1 MMLTRYPRLVLTV
14 LLFINIIAY
23 VDRSMLLGFSPQITQ
38 DLGLSNTQF
47 GFLSGAAWVFSYSI
61 MVLVFGTLAD
71 RFSRTAIIAGGM
83 LMWSFCTAASGL
95 ASGFGEML
103 AARFLVAAGE
113 AALVPSATAILAD
126 LFDER
131 RRSTANG
138 LFFMGIPL
146 GIGLAYVLSG
156 TVGAG
161 MGWRGTFLVLGGL
174 GVTMAL
180 GVALVRD
187 AGPRGHAGRG
197 ENFLPQL
204 GAVLRCVRR
213 QPALMLVM
221 AGFVVVHLVLAEST
235 FLQLWLVRERG
246 AVEAHIARQIG
257 LLQIVFGCVG
267 AAGGGFAA
275 DRLAR
280 GSRARLALFPAL
292 STLVCVPLML
302 ASRVVAA
309 DSALLYLGLAASAF
323 LPFSVYGS
331 VLSLIQGSVPAH
343 LRASIVGF
351 TMMCLNVVAMALGTV
366 LLGYVSDQLAAA
378 GVAQPLTKVLMG
390 TDVAL
395 GLAALCFG
403 LAARHLVMVPASRH
417 GTAAAV
423 REG

>member
-1 MMLTRYPRLVLTV
+1 MLTRYPKLVLTV

-38 DLGLSNTQF
+38 DLSLTNTQF
-47 GFLSGAAWVFSYSI
+47 GFLSGAAWVLSYSV

-71 RFSRTAIIAGGM
+71 RYSRTVIIAGGM
-83 LMWSFCTAASGL
+83 LIWSFCTAASGL
-95 ASGFGEML
+95 ANGFGAML

-126 LFDER
+126 LFDQR

-146 GIGLAYVLSG
+146 GIGLAYLLSG
-156 TVGAG
+156 TVGASI
-161 MGWRGTFLVLGGL
+161 GWRGTFLVLGGL
-174 GVTMAL
+174 GVAMAL

-187 AGPRGHAGRG
+187 TGPRGHAARG

-204 GAVLRCVRR
+204 GAVLRCIRS
-213 QPALMLVM
+213 QPALILVL

-246 AVEAHIARQIG
+246 AAEAQIARQIG
-257 LLQIVFGCVG
+257 MLQIAFGCVG
-267 AAGGGFAA
+267 AAGGGYVA

-280 GSRARLALFPAL
+280 GSRWRLALFPAL
-292 STLVCVPLML
+292 STLLCAPLML
-302 ASRVVAA
+302 ASRFVAA
-309 DSALLYLGLAASAF
+309 DSALLTVGLAASAF

-331 VLSLIQGSVPAH
+331 ALSLIQGSVPGH

-351 TMMCLNVVAMALGTV
+351 TMMCINVIALALGTL
-366 LLGYVSDQLAAA
+366 LLGFASDRMAAF
-378 GVAQPLTKVLMG
+378 GVAHPLTTVLMG
-390 TDVAL
+390 TDMAV
-395 GLAALCFG
+395 GLAAVCFG
-403 LAARHLVMVPASRH
+403 LAARQIMKASAH
-417 GTAAAV
+417 SHSKSMAT
-423 REG
+423 REA